1 MKKPLGRN
9 NDLTFHM
16 NPELCSFYSFIDVC
30 IYWMQIDDQR
40 SEMGSPKWR
49 KKHISEH
56 RKGVCPGVSVSVP
69 ASPARKARCKWTK
82 YDRMGKT
89 ARGKAVYIQWLNP
102 TPKDCRRMFS
112 SEPLKGTRR
121 TASNRTEPLVR
132 FSPLR
137 T

>member
-1 MKKPLGRN
+1 MYLPVRSPVNNFPGRRRMILIMRKISWIRGGTIFRSVQSSWLGVWKGAESASIYVVVFPMKKPLGRN

-69 ASPARKARCKWTK
+69 ASPARKARC
-82 YDRMGKT
+82 
-89 ARGKAVYIQWLNP
+89 
-102 TPKDCRRMFS
+102 
-112 SEPLKGTRR
+112 
-121 TASNRTEPLVR
+121 
-132 FSPLR
+132 
-137 T
+137 